1 MFYNRRYDLLLDE
14 LRNRVREHV
23 RVREIEITICRDCGA
38 VSFSGKWIHD
48 SVHSIIRLNIDKIVT
63 KSIEVKEPFYISRYL
78 LEKIDVNY
86 NTSRINLTINLD
98 ISAGGTIIT
107 KNYTMIVPI
116 RMVRSLCPRC
126 IALRGKAF
134 NAIIQLRSVNS
145 SRINLIERIA
155 NEIKKEYQDEVVDV
169 KHVREGVDLY
179 LIDKDIARRIAK
191 KLISEYG
198 ALVKESFKLISR
210 KPDGKIKSR
219 LTISARI
226 PDIKPGDIVKV
237 TSEDDIAIVR
247 SIGNGKIS
255 LLSILNGREYTLPY
269 RAYWEKTIEHYN
281 NATKDALILSYIG
294 GKNYILMD
302 DEYNVFK
309 AESTVLEKKLKENT
323 RVKVLIYK
331 GKAYII
337 G

>member
-1 MFYNRRYDLLLDE
+1 MLYNRRYDLLLDE
-14 LRNRVREHV
+14 LRDRVREHV
-23 RVREIEITICRDCGA
+23 HVRETEITICRDCGA

-48 SVHSIIRLNIDKIVT
+48 SVHNIIRLNIDKIVT
-63 KSIEVKEPFYISRYL
+63 RSVEVREPFHISKYS

-86 NTSRINLTINLD
+86 DTSRINLTINLD

-107 KNYTMIVPI
+107 KNYVMTVPI
-116 RMVRSLCPRC
+116 RMVKSLCPRC

-145 SRINLIERIA
+145 SKINLIERIA
-155 NEIKKEYQDEVVDV
+155 NEIRKEYHDEVVDI
-169 KHVREGVDLY
+169 KHVREGIDLY

-219 LTISARI
+219 LTISVRI

-237 TSEDDIAIVR
+237 IPEDDIAVVK
-247 SIGNGKIS
+247 SIGSGRIS
-255 LLSILNGREYTLPY
+255 LLSILNGRKYALSY
-269 RAYWEKTIEHYN
+269 RAYWEKTIKHYSN
-281 NATKDALILSYIG
+281 GTKDALVLSHIG

-302 DEYNVFK
+302 DEYNVFE
-309 AESTVLEKKLKENT
+309 AENVILEKELKENT